1 MNKYGLGRGLSSLIP
16 KKEGVTKINYEDE
29 SANIR
34 PSFNVSQVS
43 SRESVQD
50 IDINFISANPYQP
63 RTNFD
68 ESKLEELVNSIK
80 EHGIIQPLII
90 TKLEIDSDGK
100 QMYQLIAGERRLKA
114 AKILNMFRVPAI
126 VREMDNVRKLEIA
139 IIENIQRA
147 NLNFI
152 EEAESYERL
161 INEFN
166 LSQEDVAKKV
176 GKSRSSIANILRLNK
191 LPEDIKNRL
200 KDERITFGHAKLLL
214 SITDLEKQ
222 RKLLKKILD
231 FDLSVAD
238 TSNEAK
244 KIVVHSHTRTLQKDP
259 NILSLED
266 RLQKHLNTKVKV
278 NDKNGKGNISIEYYS
293 KEDLRSILDKIL
305 ED

>member
-16 KKEGVTKINYEDE
+16 KKEITKVNYEDE

-34 PSFNVSQVS
+34 PSFNVSQVA

-50 IDINFISANPYQP
+50 IDINSISANPYQP

-68 ESKLEELVNSIK
+68 ESKLEELVSSIK

-90 TKLEIDSDGK
+90 TKLNEVALDGK

-126 VREMDNVRKLEIA
+126 VREMDRIRQLEIA

-147 NLNFI
+147 NLSFI

-161 INEFN
+161 MNEFD

-191 LPEDIKNRL
+191 LPEDIKDKL

-214 SITDLEKQ
+214 SITDPEKQ

-238 TSNEAK
+238 TSDEAK
-244 KIVVHSHTRTLQKDP
+244 KIVVQTHTRTLQKDP

-266 RLQKHLNTKVKV
+266 RLQKHLNTKVRV
-278 NDKNGKGNISIEYYS
+278 NDKNGKGSISIEYYS